1 MSFEVS
7 DTKGVRH
14 LSGYPDRVV
23 TKVLLASPRGYCAG
37 VERAVETVEKAL
49 DLYGP
54 PVYVRKQIVHNLHV
68 VRDLEARGAVFVDEE
83 TEAPEGATVVF
94 SAHGVA
100 PSVHANA
107 AERRLQT
114 IDATCPLVTKVH
126 VQARRY
132 AAEGY
137 TVVLIGHAGHE
148 EVVGTMGEAP
158 DAIVLVESV
167 ADVAR
172 LELGTAKVAYV
183 TQTTLS
189 VDETGEIITALRAR
203 FPNIHA
209 PKREDI
215 CYATSNRQWAVKEM
229 LSEIDLLLVIGS
241 RNSSNSNRLVEVAR
255 AGGVAAHLID
265 DESEI
270 DETWMDGVGVVGV
283 TSGASAPE
291 KLVEGVC
298 DWFRAR
304 GVDDIEAYRLVDEDV
319 EFRLPVELRREL
331 ALAEAQQ

>member
-1 MSFEVS
+1 M
-7 DTKGVRH
+7 VR
-14 LSGYPDRVV
+14 
-23 TKVLLASPRGYCAG
+23 KVLLASPRGYCAG

-83 TEAPEGATVVF
+83 TDVPEGETVVF

-107 AERRLQT
+107 LERRLNT

-126 VQARRY
+126 VQAKRY
-132 AAEGY
+132 AADGY
-137 TVVLIGHAGHE
+137 TVLLIGHAGHE

-158 DAIVLVESV
+158 ESIVLVESV
-167 ADVAR
+167 DDVAQLDFPAGTR
-172 LELGTAKVAYV
+172 LAYV

-203 FPNIHA
+203 YPEIHA
-209 PKREDI
+209 PKKEDI

-229 LSEIDLLLVIGS
+229 LSEIQLLLVIGS

-255 AGGVAAHLID
+255 ANGVASHLID
-265 DESEI
+265 DETEI
-270 DETWMDGVGVVGV
+270 DEAWIDGVDVVGV

-291 KLVEGVC
+291 KLVERVC
-298 DWFRAR
+298 DWFRVR
-304 GVDDIEAYRLVDEDV
+304 GVTEIEPYRLVDEDV

-331 ALAEAQQ
+331 ALAETQS

>member
-1 MSFEVS
+1 MVS
-7 DTKGVRH
+7 KI
-14 LSGYPDRVV
+14 
-23 TKVLLASPRGYCAG
+23 LLASPRGYCAG
-37 VERAVETVEKAL
+37 VERAVETVERAL
-49 DLYGP
+49 DLYGA

-68 VRDLEARGAVFVDEE
+68 VRELEARGAVFVDEE
-83 TEAPEGATVVF
+83 TEVPVGGTVVF

-100 PSVHANA
+100 PGVYENA
-107 AERRLQT
+107 EARRLST

-132 AAEGY
+132 AAAGY
-137 TVVLIGHAGHE
+137 TVILIGHAGHE

-158 DAIVLVESV
+158 DSIVLVESTE
-167 ADVAR
+167 DVQA
-172 LELGTAKVAYV
+172 LAFPPGAKLAYI

-189 VDETGEIITALRAR
+189 VDETAEVIAALRER
-203 FPNIHA
+203 FPGIYA
-209 PKREDI
+209 PKKEDI

-229 LSEIDLLLVIGS
+229 LPEIDLLLVIGS

-255 AGGVAAHLID
+255 AGGVDAYLVD

-270 DETWMDGVGVVGV
+270 DESWIDDVQTVGI
-283 TSGASAPE
+283 TAGASAPE
-291 KLVEGVC
+291 KLVVRVC

-304 GVDDIEAYRLVDEDV
+304 GVDDIEPYRLVAEDV

-331 ALAEAQQ
+331 ALADAQR

>member
-1 MSFEVS
+1 M
-7 DTKGVRH
+7 VR
-14 LSGYPDRVV
+14 
-23 TKVLLASPRGYCAG
+23 KVLLASPRGYCAG
-37 VERAVETVEKAL
+37 VERAVETVERAL
-49 DLYGP
+49 ELYGP

-83 TEAPEGATVVF
+83 TEVPEGETVVF

-107 AERRLQT
+107 ATRRLNT

-126 VQARRY
+126 VQAKRY
-132 AAEGY
+132 AANGY
-137 TVVLIGHAGHE
+137 VVVLIGHEGHE

-158 DAIVLVESV
+158 DAMILVESV
-167 ADVAR
+167 DDVER
-172 LELGTAKVAYV
+172 LEFPAGTRLAYV

-189 VDETGEIITALRAR
+189 VDETGEIITALRRR
-203 FPNIHA
+203 FPDIHA
-209 PKREDI
+209 PKKEDI

-229 LSEIDLLLVIGS
+229 LREIQLLLVIGS

-265 DESEI
+265 DETEI
-270 DETWMDGVGVVGV
+270 DATWVEGVEVVGV

-291 KLVEGVC
+291 KLVERVC
-298 DWFRAR
+298 DWFRAL
-304 GVDDIEAYRLVDEDV
+304 GVTEIEPYRLVDEDV

-331 ALAEAQQ
+331 ALAESQQGS

>member
-1 MSFEVS
+1 M
-7 DTKGVRH
+7 VR
-14 LSGYPDRVV
+14 
-23 TKVLLASPRGYCAG
+23 KVLLASPRGYCAG

-83 TEAPEGATVVF
+83 TEVPEGETVVF

-107 AERRLQT
+107 ATRRLNT

-126 VQARRY
+126 VQAKRY
-132 AAEGY
+132 AAAGY

-158 DAIVLVESV
+158 DAMILVESV
-167 ADVAR
+167 ADVQRLDFPADAR
-172 LELGTAKVAYV
+172 LAYV

-189 VDETGEIITALRAR
+189 VDETSEIISALRAR
-203 FPNIHA
+203 FPAIHA
-209 PKREDI
+209 PKKEDI

-229 LSEIDLLLVIGS
+229 LREIDLLLVIGS

-255 AGGVAAHLID
+255 AGGVAAYLID
-265 DESEI
+265 DETEI
-270 DETWMDGVGVVGV
+270 DERWTEAVEVVGV

-291 KLVEGVC
+291 KLVDRVC

-304 GVDDIEAYRLVDEDV
+304 GVTEIEPYRLVDEDV

-331 ALAEAQQ
+331 ALAETQS

>member
-1 MSFEVS
+1 V
-7 DTKGVRH
+7 VR
-14 LSGYPDRVV
+14 
-23 TKVLLASPRGYCAG
+23 KVLLASPRGYCAG

-49 DLYGP
+49 ELYGP

-83 TEAPEGATVVF
+83 TEVPAGQTVVF

-107 AERRLQT
+107 AARRLNT

-132 AAEGY
+132 AASGY
-137 TVVLIGHAGHE
+137 TVLLIGHAGHE

-158 DAIVLVESV
+158 EAMLLVESV
-167 ADVAR
+167 QDAER
-172 LELGTAKVAYV
+172 LEFPAGTRLAYV

-189 VDETGEIITALRAR
+189 VDETGEIITALRRR
-203 FPNIHA
+203 FPEIHA
-209 PKREDI
+209 PKKEDI

-229 LSEIDLLLVIGS
+229 LGEIGLLLVIGS

-255 AGGVAAHLID
+255 ANGVASYLID
-265 DESEI
+265 DETEI
-270 DETWMDGVGVVGV
+270 DDSWIVGVDVVGV

-291 KLVEGVC
+291 KLVERVC

-304 GVDDIEAYRLVDEDV
+304 GVVDIEPYRLVDEDV

-331 ALAEAQQ
+331 ALAAAQD

>member
-1 MSFEVS
+1 M
-7 DTKGVRH
+7 VR
-14 LSGYPDRVV
+14 
-23 TKVLLASPRGYCAG
+23 KVLLASPRGYCAG
-37 VERAVETVEKAL
+37 VERAVDTVEKAL

-83 TEAPEGATVVF
+83 TEVPEGATVVF

-114 IDATCPLVTKVH
+114 IEATCPLVTMVH

-158 DAIVLVESV
+158 DSIVLVESV

-172 LELGTAKVAYV
+172 LELDTKVAYV

-203 FPNIHA
+203 FPDIHA

-229 LSEIDLLLVIGS
+229 LSEIELLLVIGS

-270 DETWMDGVGVVGV
+270 DETWMDGVTVVGV

-298 DWFRAR
+298 GWFRAR
-304 GVDDIEAYRLVDEDV
+304 GVEDIEAYRLVDEDV

>member
-1 MSFEVS
+1 V
-7 DTKGVRH
+7 
-14 LSGYPDRVV
+14 
-23 TKVLLASPRGYCAG
+23 
-37 VERAVETVEKAL
+37 
-49 DLYGP
+49 
-54 PVYVRKQIVHNLHV
+54 
-68 VRDLEARGAVFVDEE
+68 
-83 TEAPEGATVVF
+83 PEGETVVF

-107 AERRLQT
+107 MARRLNT

-132 AAEGY
+132 AADGY

-158 DAIVLVESV
+158 DAMILVESV
-167 ADVAR
+167 ADVQRLDFPTDAR
-172 LELGTAKVAYV
+172 LAYV

-189 VDETGEIITALRAR
+189 VDETSEIIAALRER
-203 FPNIHA
+203 FPAIHA
-209 PKREDI
+209 PKKEDI

-229 LSEIDLLLVIGS
+229 LREIDLLLVIGS

-255 AGGVAAHLID
+255 AGGVAAYLID
-265 DESEI
+265 DETEI
-270 DETWMDGVGVVGV
+270 DERWTNGVEVVGV

-291 KLVEGVC
+291 KLVDRVC
-298 DWFRAR
+298 DWFRAH
-304 GVDDIEAYRLVDEDV
+304 GVTEIEPYRLVDEDV

-331 ALAEAQQ
+331 ALAETQR

>member
-1 MSFEVS
+1 
-7 DTKGVRH
+7 
-14 LSGYPDRVV
+14 VV
-23 TKVLLASPRGYCAG
+23 TRVLLASPRGYCAG

-49 DLYGP
+49 DLYGA

-68 VRDLEARGAVFVDEE
+68 VRDLEARGAIFVDEAAE
-83 TEAPEGATVVF
+83 VPEGQTVVF
-94 SAHGVA
+94 SAHGVSPA
-100 PSVHANA
+100 VRATA
-107 AERRLQT
+107 VERQLQT

-158 DAIVLVESV
+158 DSIVLVESV

-172 LELGTAKVAYV
+172 LELDTKVAYV

-203 FPNIHA
+203 FPDIHA

-229 LSEIDLLLVIGS
+229 LSEIELLLVIGS

-270 DETWMDGVGVVGV
+270 DETWMDGVTVVGV

-298 DWFRAR
+298 GWFRAR
-304 GVDDIEAYRLVDEDV
+304 GVEDIEAYRLVDEDV